1 VKPHYEGN
9 RIVSFVL
16 DAALPSL
23 GKYRKREHG
32 YGSANF
38 LDKVDSKW
46 PTQREQHASY
56 LSRVIHVNTP
66 NSPLKLLKQK
76 RSEND
81 VEGIDVKIASAPPET
96 SDLLLT
102 YRETA
107 ISLRA
112 AIDLLRQTTP
122 AIAT

>member
-1 VKPHYEGN
+1 
-9 RIVSFVL
+9 
-16 DAALPSL
+16 
-23 GKYRKREHG
+23 
-32 YGSANF
+32 
-38 LDKVDSKW
+38 
-46 PTQREQHASY
+46 
-56 LSRVIHVNTP
+56 VIHVNTP

-81 VEGIDVKIASAPPET
+81 IEGIDVQIASDPPEI

-107 ISLRA
+107 IGLRA
-112 AIDLLRQTTP
+112 AIDLRRQTTP

>member
-1 VKPHYEGN
+1 
-9 RIVSFVL
+9 
-16 DAALPSL
+16 
-23 GKYRKREHG
+23 
-32 YGSANF
+32 
-38 LDKVDSKW
+38 
-46 PTQREQHASY
+46 
-56 LSRVIHVNTP
+56 VIHVNTP

-81 VEGIDVKIASAPPET
+81 IEGIDVQIASAPPEI

-107 ISLRA
+107 IGLRA
-112 AIDLLRQTTP
+112 AIDLRRQTTP